1 MERPPGELAMINGD
15 HGGDAEAKKP
25 PPGKKLAVEKIYQKK
40 SQLEHIL
47 IRPDTYIGS
56 VLPVNEL
63 MWVYDQ
69 EENKMVQRNISYV
82 PGLYKI
88 FDEILV
94 NAADNK
100 QHDSTMDCIKIDI
113 DAEKNFISV
122 WNNGRGIPVVE
133 HKEEKMYVP
142 TMIFGH
148 LLTSSNYN
156 DEEAKLT
163 GGRNGYG
170 AKLCN
175 IFSTKFTVE
184 TASKEFK
191 KYFKQTWYGNMG
203 KASEVKLLDYHK
215 EDFTRIAF
223 SPDLQKFQ
231 METLDKDIVS
241 LMSRRAFDV
250 AASTRGVNVYL
261 NGKKLPVK
269 SFKDYVELY
278 LKDKKDETGQ
288 SLKSIHE
295 VVNDRWEVAVTI
307 SDRGFQ
313 QVSFV
318 NSIATTKGG
327 RHVEYVVDMIVK
339 QVSEILKKKNKI
351 GIQVKSHQ
359 IKNYM
364 WIFVNCLIVN
374 PAFDSQ
380 TKENM
385 TLQSK
390 NFGSKCKLSDKF
402 FTAVSK
408 LGIVESI
415 LRWAK
420 YKAENQLQ
428 TKCSGKKQNKL
439 KGIAKLEDANDAGT
453 RNSLDCTLILT
464 EGDSAKTVA
473 VTGLAVVGRD
483 KYGVFPL
490 RGKLLNV
497 REATHKQIIENQEI
511 NNIIKIMGLQYK
523 KIYESVDDLKT
534 LRYGRMMIMTD
545 QDQDGSHIKGLLI
558 NFIHHNWPSLLKLP
572 FLEEFI
578 TPIVKATKGSTQLR
592 FYSLPEFEDWKKD
605 TGNWYSFKIKYYK
618 GLGTSTAEEARE
630 YFADMG
636 RHRVLFKHGGPQDD
650 HSIIM
655 AFSKKC
661 VDQRKEWLTTWMEDT
676 KRRRELGLTATFL
689 YQTNTKVVT
698 FSDFVNK
705 ELVLFSNLDNER
717 SLPCLVDGLKPGQRK
732 VVFTCFKRNDKR
744 EIKVAQLAGSV
755 AEHSAYHHG
764 EVSLMSTI
772 INLAQ
777 NFVGSNNINILQPI
791 GQFGSRLQGG
801 KDAASPRYIFTMLS
815 PLAKLIFHPHDEA
828 LLNYLQEDNQKIE
841 PEYYVPVIPMILVN
855 GADGIGTGWMT
866 KIPNYNPREIIANI
880 KRLLDGEAPE
890 SMKPWYK
897 NFRGTVTDIAH
908 QRALVC
914 GEISM
919 LGPTSFEITELP
931 VGTWTQAYKETVLEP
946 MLHGLAEKV
955 PSLITDYREYNS
967 DTTVRFVVHM
977 TEDKLVKAEEEGLHK
992 VFKLQT
998 IQNLTSMVCFDAM
1011 GCLRKYESVDDIL
1024 KEFFEVRLKFYEKRK
1039 SYLEGLLQT
1048 EVSKLSNQAR
1058 FICEKCDG
1066 VLVIEN
1072 KKKKAMIEELV
1083 KRGYDSDPVKSFK
1096 LKQNKDDVMQ
1106 EIGESGELSQE
1117 EVDVD
1122 DELDFDYLLGMTM
1135 WSLTKERKDEL
1146 LKKKEDKQQEYRILQ
1161 ATTPSQIWRTDLDNL
1176 LEMLDQVEAKELA
1189 VAQAGN
1195 TIVAKA
1201 GKGKPVGKRKGG
1213 VMASE
1218 TMPSP
1223 IGKKVVPRIG
1233 EELLKKVEKAVW
1245 AKENKGKRMPKV
1257 KKEKEEEKDE
1267 FDAMCDGKTPTLA
1280 QRVGNSP
1287 EAVESKLKAKK
1298 AVKQTK
1304 LNFGK
1309 KSKKMDSD
1317 EDGGPLN
1324 EEADVGAEEISPVAR
1339 EVPKRAAAAKAKL
1352 SYDDDDDDA
1361 VVFSSD
1367 SEKWGGGQVSDAHIS
1382 VSDSDSEFEVSKK
1395 KTTKSSQSKALRIQ
1409 DTSDSLFDSLVGSSP
1424 EKLMAPPV
1432 PVAPAPSVPV
1442 VSASV
1447 PVVSEPAPTSFSNG
1461 TNKRNFTD
1469 SSDEDS
1475 APAKAP
1481 PKKKPAAPRAP
1492 KEPKEPKPKAKPAR
1506 KPAAKKR
1513 PMNSDSDEEFE
1524 LTKPTK
1530 VKSKAKAS
1538 ADDDFMGSDVDEYA
1552 PPPPKTGG
1560 SGRTRKPV
1568 KYALSSDDDSD

>member
-1 MERPPGELAMINGD
+1 MEISPGESVLVNGD
-15 HGGDAEAKKP
+15 HGGEAEGAKKP
-25 PPGKKLAVEKIYQKK
+25 PPAKKLAVEKIYQKK

-56 VLPVNEL
+56 VEHTKQP
-63 MWVYDQ
+63 MWVYDE
-69 EENKMVQRNISYV
+69 EENKIVQREITYV

-100 QHDSTMDCIKIDI
+100 QKDPKMDCIKVEIDP
-113 DAEKNFISV
+113 EKNYISV
-122 WNNGRGIPVVE
+122 WNNGKGIPVVE
-133 HKEEKMYVP
+133 HKDEKMFVP

-156 DEEAKLT
+156 DEEAKVT

-184 TASKEFK
+184 TACKEYK
-191 KYFKQTWYGNMG
+191 KYFKQTWTNNMG
-203 KASEVKLLDYHK
+203 KASEVKLVDYNK
-215 EDFTRIAF
+215 EDFTRVAF
-223 SPDLQKFQ
+223 SPDLAKFK

-241 LMSRRAFDV
+241 LMSRRAYDV
-250 AASTRGVNVYL
+250 AATTRGVNVYL

-269 SFKDYVELY
+269 TFKDYCELY
-278 LKDKKDETGQ
+278 LKDKKEDESGNAV
-288 SLKSIHE
+288 KCVHE
-295 VVNDRWEVAVTI
+295 VCSERWEVAVTV
-307 SDRGFQ
+307 SDEGFQ

-327 RHVEYVVDMIVK
+327 RHVDYITEMIIKHLMEVV
-339 QVSEILKKKNKI
+339 KKKNK
-351 GIQVKSHQ
+351 GGFQLKQHQ
-359 IKNYM
+359 IRNHL
-364 WIFVNCLIVN
+364 WVFVNCLIVN
-374 PAFDSQ
+374 PTFDSQ
-380 TKENM
+380 TKETM
-385 TLQSK
+385 TLQVK

-402 FTAVSK
+402 LNSIAKS
-408 LGIVESI
+408 GIIESI
-415 LRWAK
+415 LMWAK
-420 YKAENQLQ
+420 TKAEIQLK

-439 KGIAKLEDANDAGT
+439 KGIPKLEDANDAGS

-497 REATHKQIIENQEI
+497 REATHKQLVDNQEI
-511 NNIIKIMGLQYK
+511 DHITKIMGLQYK
-523 KIYESVDDLKT
+523 KVYNTIDDMKT
-534 LRYGRMMIMTD
+534 LRYGRLMIMTD

-578 TPIVKATKGSTQLR
+578 TPIVKATKGNNSMR

-605 TGNWYSFKIKYYK
+605 TENWYTYKIKYYK
-618 GLGTSTAEEARE
+618 GLGTSTANEARE
-630 YFADMG
+630 YFNDMA

-661 VDQRKEWLTTWMEDT
+661 VDQRKEWLTTWMEDS
-676 KRRRELGLTATFL
+676 KRRRELGLSATFL
-689 YQTNTKVVT
+689 YQSDTKVVT
-698 FSDFVNK
+698 YSDFVNK
-705 ELVLFSNLDNER
+705 ELVLFSNLDNVR

-732 VVFTCFKRNDKR
+732 VVFTCLKRNDKR

-815 PLAKLIFHPHDEA
+815 PLARLIFHPHDEA
-828 LLNYLQEDNQKIE
+828 LLNHLNEDNQKIE
-841 PEYYVPVIPMILVN
+841 PEYYVPVIPMVLVN

-866 KIPNYNPREIIANI
+866 KIPNYNPREIIDNI
-880 KRLLDGEAPE
+880 KRLLDGEE
-890 SMKPWYK
+890 IVSMKPWYK
-897 NFRGTVTDIAH
+897 NFRGTVTELAH
-908 QRALVC
+908 QRVMIA
-914 GEISM
+914 GEISI

-931 VGTWTQAYKETVLEP
+931 IGTWTQAYKETVLEP
-946 MLHGLAEKV
+946 MLHGANDKT
-955 PSLITDYREYNS
+955 PQLITDYKEYNS

-977 TEDKLVKAEEEGLHK
+977 TEEKLAKAEEEGLHK

-998 IQNLTSMVCFDAM
+998 VQSLTSMVCFDAN
-1011 GCLRKYESVDDIL
+1011 GCLKKYESVEEIL
-1024 KEFFEVRLKFYEKRK
+1024 KEYFEVRLKFYEKRK
-1039 SYLEGLLQT
+1039 NFLEGMLQAET
-1048 EVSKLSNQAR
+1048 SKISNQAR

-1083 KRGYDSDPVKSFK
+1083 KRGYDSDPVKTFK
-1096 LKQNKDDVMQ
+1096 LKQNKEEVLQ
-1106 EIGESGELSQE
+1106 EIGESGEVSQE
-1117 EVDVD
+1117 EESTD
-1122 DELDFDYLLGMTM
+1122 DGLDFDYLLGMTM

-1146 LKKKEDKQQEYRILQ
+1146 LKKQAEKQQEYRILQ
-1161 ATTPSQIWRTDLDNL
+1161 ATTPAQIWRTDLDNL
-1176 LEMLDQVEAKELA
+1176 REMLDKVEEKELEA
-1189 VAQAGN
+1189 ARVDYSKQAKGP
-1195 TIVAKA
+1195 
-1201 GKGKPVGKRKGG
+1201 KGKQAGKRKGG
-1213 VMASE
+1213 AVAIE
-1218 TMPSP
+1218 VMPSP
-1223 IGKKVVPRIG
+1223 IGRKVAPRIG
-1233 EELLKKVEKAVW
+1233 EELIKKFEKAVW

-1287 EAVESKLKAKK
+1287 EAVDNKLKAKK

-1309 KSKKMDSD
+1309 KSKKMDD
-1317 EDGGPLN
+1317 EDSDSFDEDMDFGGS
-1324 EEADVGAEEISPVAR
+1324 EEVVAR
-1339 EVPKRAAAAKAKL
+1339 GVPKRAAAAKAKL
-1352 SYDDDDDDA
+1352 SYDIDDEDA
-1361 VVFSSD
+1361 IFSSD
-1367 SEKWGGGQVSDAHIS
+1367 SEKWGGEEASDAQIS
-1382 VSDSDSEFEVSKK
+1382 VSGSDSEFEVTKK
-1395 KTTKSSQSKALRIQ
+1395 KTSKPAQSKALPEPRN
-1409 DTSDSLFDSLVGSSP
+1409 SDSLFDSLVGSSP
-1424 EKLMAPPV
+1424 EK
-1432 PVAPAPSVPV
+1432 PVAPSAPAPVSISEPPPPSV
-1442 VSASV
+1442 
-1447 PVVSEPAPTSFSNG
+1447 SNG
-1461 TNKRNFTD
+1461 TYKRSLTD

-1475 APAKAP
+1475 APPKAP
-1481 PKKKPAAPRAP
+1481 PKKKPAAARPP
-1492 KEPKEPKPKAKPAR
+1492 KEPKEPKPRAKPAK

-1513 PMNSDSDEEFE
+1513 SMDSDSDEEFE
-1524 LTKPTK
+1524 LIKPK
-1530 VKSKAKAS
+1530 GKGKSKDDD
-1538 ADDDFMGSDVDEYA
+1538 DDDFVMNSEGEDEYVPA
-1552 PPPPKTGG
+1552 PPPARAAAGG
-1560 SGRTRKPV
+1560 RARKPV
-1568 KYALSSDDDSD
+1568 KYALSSDDDDSD